1 MQNAFLQ
8 LSENFKTGMKFLTG
22 LLSFWLLFAGTA
34 TAQGFKL
41 DGVIIDADDHTTMPG
56 AFIKLSYQEDSTRAT
71 DAQSDMQGRFL
82 FQGLPPANYVLEIKY
97 IGYKTAMLKVRI
109 NGSDKHL
116 GNILLVKTPTT
127 FKDVQIVAKENRVKQ
142 KEDTSEYNAQAFKV
156 NPDAS
161 AEDLV
166 TKMPGITSNNGT
178 VTAHGETVQQV
189 YIDGKEFFGP
199 DATLALKNLPA
210 EVIDK
215 VQVFDKWSDQAQ
227 FTGFDDGNSQK
238 AINIVTKKNRR
249 NGIFGKIYAGYGY
262 LDDSK
267 YSVGGSLN
275 WFNGDRRLSVI
286 GMSNNVNI
294 QNFSTQDLLGAIG
307 TATQRQGRGSGM
319 GGGGRGGGQGGNS
332 AMASNFLIGTQPGI
346 STTSSAGLNYVDLW
360 GKKKKVKIVASYF
373 FNLTKNTDQTSLTRQ
388 YFNSG
393 DSSAFY
399 NENDQTN
406 SRNINHRV
414 NIRLE
419 CSIDT
424 NNKLIFTPKLNL
436 QQNNQTLNQFGQTTI
451 AQTEL
456 ISQSQTYYNPSSVG
470 YNLSGDILWQHKFK
484 KPKRTFSADISS
496 SYNTK
501 VSQAMLKSMNYY
513 SENNDS
519 VWLNQTSPTNSNSYT
534 LGANLAYTEP
544 AGKTGMLQ
552 FNYTPSNQWSNSNQ
566 QTNNYDS
573 LLDSYSLLDTA
584 LSSKYNSIYMTQKG
598 GVTYRFGTKHINL
611 SVGVNEQYALL
622 TGTEV
627 FPTSYHTNRTFIN
640 TLPNAMF
647 TFKADSGSNL
657 RIFYR
662 TSTNP
667 PSIAQLQDV
676 INNNNPL
683 LLSTGNPYLKQAY
696 THSILLRYGLTKS
709 KTANS
714 LFAFLT
720 ASYTQNYVGSST
732 FIASK
737 DTLLANNVLL
747 NKGSQITSP
756 VNLNGAING
765 SAFINYGFPIEKI
778 KCNMNLTA
786 GVSYNRTPGLIN
798 YLPNWASTYNIN
810 GGFVLGSNISEKI
823 DFTLTY
829 TGSYN
834 IVQNTL
840 QSAGN
845 NNYFN
850 HTASVKFNWMFY
862 EGFVFNTSLQNTLYE
877 GVSQGFNVD
886 VYLWNIALGY
896 KFLKDKSFEL
906 RASVND
912 VLNQN
917 TGISRTVTGT
927 YVEDDKTQ
935 VLKRYLMLTATYTLK
950 YYKKG

>member
-1 MQNAFLQ
+1 
-8 LSENFKTGMKFLTG
+8 MKGFAGIIVLWVLLTG
-22 LLSFWLLFAGTA
+22 VTS
-34 TAQGFKL
+34 AQTFKL
-41 DGVIIDADDHTTMPG
+41 DGVVIDADDHTSMPG
-56 AFIKLSYQEDSTRAT
+56 AFIKLSYQADSTRAT
-71 DAQSDMQGRFL
+71 DAQSDLQGKFS
-82 FQGLPPANYVLEIKY
+82 FVNLPPAGYVLEIKY
-97 IGYKTAMLKVRI
+97 IGYKTIVLKPKI
-109 NGSDKHL
+109 TTADKHL
-116 GNILLVKTPTT
+116 GNILLVKNPTT
-127 FKDVQIVAKENRVKQ
+127 FKDVPIIAKENRVKQ
-142 KEDTSEYNAQAFKV
+142 KDDTSEYNAQAFKV

-189 YIDGKEFFGP
+189 YVDGKEFFGQ

-249 NGIFGKIYAGYGY
+249 NGIFGKLYAGYGY

-294 QNFSTQDLLGAIG
+294 QNFSTQDILGVIG
-307 TATQRQGRGSGM
+307 TATQRQGRGG
-319 GGGGRGGGQGGNS
+319 GGGQGGGGQGSNS
-332 AMASNFLIGTQPGI
+332 ASASNFLIGNQPGI

-360 GKKKKVKIVASYF
+360 GKKKKVKVVASYF
-373 FNLTKNTDQTSLTRQ
+373 FNLTKNSDVTSLNRQ

-393 DSSAFY
+393 DSSDYY
-399 NENDQTN
+399 NENDQTS

-414 NIRLE
+414 NIRME
-419 CSIDT
+419 YTVDSS
-424 NNKLIFTPKLNL
+424 NKLIFTPKLNL
-436 QQNNQTLNQFGQTTI
+436 QQNNQLLNQFGQTTI
-451 AQTEL
+451 EQV
-456 ISQSQTYYNPSSVG
+456 IPVSQSQTRYNPTSFG
-470 YNLSGDILWQHKFK
+470 YNLSGDVLWQHKFK
-484 KPKRTFSADISS
+484 KPKRTFSIDISS
-496 SYNTK
+496 AYSYKEGITT
-501 VSQAMLKSMNYY
+501 LKSLNYY

-519 VWLNQTSPTNSNSYT
+519 VWLNQTSPTHSNSYT
-534 LGANLAYTEP
+534 LGGNLAYTEP
-544 AGKTGMLQ
+544 VGKTGMLQ
-552 FNYTPSNQWSNSNQ
+552 FNYTPANQWSSSNQ
-566 QTNNYDS
+566 QTSNYDS
-573 LLDSYSLLDTA
+573 VTEGYNLPDTA
-584 LSSKYNSIYMTQKG
+584 LSNKYTDIYMTHKG
-598 GVTYRFGTKHINL
+598 GITYRYVTPNKHINFSL
-611 SVGVNEQYALL
+611 GVNEQYALL
-622 TGTEV
+622 TGTQV
-627 FPTSYHTNRTFIN
+627 FPDAYHTNRTFLN

-647 TFKADSGSNL
+647 MFKADSGASL

-667 PSIAQLQDV
+667 PSISQLQDV
-676 INNNNPL
+676 INNSNPL
-683 LLSTGNPYLKQAY
+683 LLSTGNPNLKQAF
-696 THSILLRYGLTKS
+696 THSLLLRYGTTKS

-732 FIASK
+732 FIAGS
-737 DTLLANNVLL
+737 DTVLSNNVLL
-747 NKGSQITSP
+747 HKGSQITSP
-756 VNLNGAING
+756 VNLNGAISG
-765 SAFINYGFPIEKI
+765 SAFLNYGFPIEKI
-778 KCNMNLTA
+778 KCNMNFTA
-786 GVSYNRTPGLIN
+786 GLSYNRSPGLIN
-798 YLPNWASTYNIN
+798 YLTNWASTYNIN
-810 GGFVLGSNISEKI
+810 GGFVLGSNISEKV
-823 DFTLTY
+823 DFTISY

-840 QSAGN
+840 QATGN

-850 HTASVKFNWMFY
+850 HTATAKFNWMFY
-862 EGFVFNTSLQNTLYE
+862 KGFVFNTSLQNTLYE

-927 YVEDDKTQ
+927 YVEDDRTQ